1 MLLAIPVIRKQ
12 ASRVA
17 AIEEQ
22 LMQRKD
28 ERLQIVSE
36 ALDGMKLIK
45 LQSWEKVFRER
56 ITRAR
61 EKETSMLRK
70 WLCRM
75 AA

>member
-1 MLLAIPVIRKQ
+1 MLLAIPAIRKQ
-12 ASRVA
+12 ASHLA

-45 LQSWEKVFRER
+45 LQSWEKVFLER
-56 ITRAR
+56 ITKAR
-61 EKETSMLRK
+61 EKETSMLRN

-75 AA
+75 VA

>member
-56 ITRAR
+56 IIRAR
-61 EKETSMLRK
+61 AKETSMLRK

>member
-12 ASRVA
+12 ASHLA